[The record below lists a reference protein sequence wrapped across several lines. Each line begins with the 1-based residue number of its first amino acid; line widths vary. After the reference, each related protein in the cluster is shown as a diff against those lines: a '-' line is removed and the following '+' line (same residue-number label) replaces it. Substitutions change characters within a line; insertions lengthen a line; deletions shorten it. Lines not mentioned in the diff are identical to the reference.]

1 MLLGYIFIFGGLT
14 MRKTKVQRELAVKR
28 YLSGESATAITT
40 EMGIS
45 RSALYLWIKQFS
57 EAQNEKGNF
66 ISVVSYKRL
75 QGKVK
80 RLEEIIK
87 IYKTVNCHYNSPL
100 KEKLYALEELYG
112 QHSVHILCEA
122 LDVSRGTFYNHI
134 LRNKKQNT
142 VYVQRKEE
150 LREKIQKIYDDINQ
164 IFGAGKIMAVLKE
177 QGVKAGEKTIRL
189 LMRDMGIKSIRQEA
203 KSLYDKEKKRNRN
216 LLQQQFNPLRPNQ
229 VWVSDITMF
238 RLKEKNF
245 YICVILDLYSRA
257 VVGYKIGIKNSTQL
271 TKSTFKLAY
280 INRQLQS
287 GLMFHSDNGGNYCCK
302 TFQTYL
308 LKLNVEQSFSRP
320 YVPYDNS
327 VMESFFA
334 SMKREELYRRKFKS
348 ENEFY
353 KSVADYIIFYNGKRP
368 HYQNSYRTPLK
379 KEQDYYKSI
388 EQK

>member
-1 MLLGYIFIFGGLT
+1 
-14 MRKTKVQRELAVKR
+14 MRKTKEEKELAVKR
-28 YLSGESATAITT
+28 YLSGESASVIIS
-40 EMGIS
+40 EIGIS
-45 RSALYLWIKQFS
+45 RSTLYLWVKQFR

-75 QGKVK
+75 QGKFK
-80 RLEEIIK
+80 RLEEIIQ
-87 IYKTVNCHYNSPL
+87 IYKTVNCNYNSPL
-100 KEKLYALEELYG
+100 KDKLYALEELYG
-112 QHSVHILCEA
+112 HHSVHILCEA
-122 LDVSRGTFYNHI
+122 LDVSRGTFYNHV

-150 LREKIQKIYDDINQ
+150 LREKIQKIYDDSNQ

-177 QGVKAGEKTIRL
+177 QGFKAGEKTVRL

-216 LLQQQFNPLRPNQ
+216 LLQQQFNPLKPNQ

-280 INRQLQS
+280 INRQPQS

-302 TFQTYL
+302 TFQSYL
-308 LKLNVEQSFSRP
+308 IKLNVEQSFSRP

-353 KSVADYIIFYNGKRP
+353 KAVADYIIFCNEKRP

-379 KEQDYYKSI
+379 KEQDYYSSI
-388 EQK
+388 E

>member
-1 MLLGYIFIFGGLT
+1 
-14 MRKTKVQRELAVKR
+14 MRKTKEQRELAVKR
-28 YLSGESATAITT
+28 YLSGERAMAITT

-45 RSALYLWIKQFS
+45 RSALYLWIKQFR
-57 EAQNEKGNF
+57 EVQNEKANF
-66 ISVVSYKRL
+66 ISIVAYKRL

-80 RLEEIIK
+80 RLEEIIQ
-87 IYKTVNCHYNSPL
+87 IYKTLNFNYNSSL

-150 LREKIQKIYDDINQ
+150 LREKIQKIYDDSNQ

-177 QGVKAGEKTIRL
+177 QGIKAGEKTVGL

-216 LLQQQFNPLRPNQ
+216 LLQQQFNPLKPNQ
-229 VWVSDITMF
+229 VWVSDITMY

-271 TKSTFKLAY
+271 TKSTFKIAY
-280 INRQLQS
+280 INRQPQS

-308 LKLNVEQSFSRP
+308 IKLNVEQSFSRP

-353 KSVADYIIFYNGKRP
+353 KAVADYIIFYNEKRP

-379 KEQDYYKSI
+379 KEQDYYNSV

>member
-1 MLLGYIFIFGGLT
+1 
-14 MRKTKVQRELAVKR
+14 MRTTKEQKEIAVKR
-28 YLSGESATAITT
+28 YLSGESASVIIS
-40 EMGIS
+40 EIGVS
-45 RSALYLWIKQFS
+45 RSTLYLWVKQYREVQS
-57 EAQNEKGNF
+57 DKESI
-66 ISVVSYKRL
+66 ISVAKYKRL
-75 QGKVK
+75 QSKFK
-80 RLEEIIK
+80 RLEEIIQ
-87 IYKTVNCHYNSPL
+87 IYKTVNCNYNSPL
-100 KEKLYALEELYG
+100 KDKLYALEELYG

-150 LREKIQKIYDDINQ
+150 LREKIQKIYDDSNQ

-177 QGVKAGEKTIRL
+177 QGIKAGEKTIRL

-280 INRQLQS
+280 INRRPQN
-287 GLMFHSDNGGNYCCK
+287 GLMFHSDNGGNYCCR

-353 KSVADYIIFYNGKRP
+353 KAVADYVIFYNEKRP

-379 KEQDYYKSI
+379 KEQDYYNPV

>member
-1 MLLGYIFIFGGLT
+1 
-14 MRKTKVQRELAVKR
+14 MRTTKEQKEIAVKR
-28 YLSGESATAITT
+28 YLSGESASVIIS
-40 EMGIS
+40 EIGVS
-45 RSALYLWIKQFS
+45 RSTLYLWVKQYREVQS
-57 EAQNEKGNF
+57 DKESIINVAK
-66 ISVVSYKRL
+66 YKRL
-75 QGKVK
+75 QSKFK
-80 RLEEIIK
+80 RLEEIIQ
-87 IYKTVNCHYNSPL
+87 IYKTINCNYNSPL
-100 KEKLYALEELYG
+100 KDKLYALEELYG

-150 LREKIQKIYDDINQ
+150 LREKIQKIYDDSNQ
-164 IFGAGKIMAVLKE
+164 IFGAGKIMAVLRE
-177 QGVKAGEKTIRL
+177 QGIKAGEKTVRL

-216 LLQQQFNPLRPNQ
+216 LLQQQFNPLKPNQ

-271 TKSTFKLAY
+271 TKSTFKTAY
-280 INRQLQS
+280 INRQPQS

-302 TFQTYL
+302 TFQSYL
-308 LKLNVEQSFSRP
+308 IKLNVEQSFSRP

-327 VMESFFA
+327 VMESFFL
-334 SMKREELYRRKFKS
+334 SMKREELYRRKFKY

-353 KSVADYIIFYNGKRP
+353 KSVDEYIVFYNEKRP
-368 HYQNSYRTPLK
+368 HYQNNYRTPLK
-379 KEQDYYKSI
+379 KEQDYYASI
-388 EQK
+388 E

>member
-1 MLLGYIFIFGGLT
+1 
-14 MRKTKVQRELAVKR
+14 MRKTKEQKELAVKR
-28 YLSGESATAITT
+28 YLSGESARAITS

-45 RSALYLWIKQFS
+45 RSSLYLWIKQFREKQS
-57 EAQNEKGNF
+57 ENV
-66 ISVVSYKRL
+66 ISVVSFKRL

-80 RLEEIIK
+80 RLEEIIQ
-87 IYKTVNCHYNSPL
+87 IYKKLNCNYNSPL

-122 LDVSRGTFYNHI
+122 LDVPRGTFYNHI
-134 LRNKKQNT
+134 LRNKRQNT
-142 VYVQRKEE
+142 AYAQRKEE
-150 LREKIQKIYDDINQ
+150 LREKIQKIYDDSNQ

-177 QGVKAGEKTIRL
+177 QGVKASEKTVRL

-216 LLQQQFNPLRPNQ
+216 LLQQQFNPLKPNQ

-280 INRQLQS
+280 INRQPKS
-287 GLMFHSDNGGNYCCK
+287 GLMFHSDNGGNYCCR

-308 LKLNVEQSFSRP
+308 IKLNVEQSFSRP

-334 SMKREELYRRKFKS
+334 SLKREELYRRKFKS

-353 KSVADYIIFYNGKRP
+353 KAVADYVIFYNEKRP
-368 HYQNSYRTPLK
+368 HYQNNYRTPLK
-379 KEQDYYKSI
+379 KEQDYYTSI

>member
-1 MLLGYIFIFGGLT
+1 
-14 MRKTKVQRELAVKR
+14 MRKTKEQRELAVKR
-28 YLSGESATAITT
+28 YLSGERAMARTT

-45 RSALYLWIKQFS
+45 RSALYLWIKQFR
-57 EAQNEKGNF
+57 EVQNKKANF
-66 ISVVSYKRL
+66 ISIVAYKRL

-80 RLEEIIK
+80 RLEEIIQ
-87 IYKTVNCHYNSPL
+87 IYKTLNFNYNSSL

-150 LREKIQKIYDDINQ
+150 LREKIQKIYDDSNQ

-177 QGVKAGEKTIRL
+177 QGIKAGEKTVGL

-216 LLQQQFNPLRPNQ
+216 LLQQQFNPLKPNQ
-229 VWVSDITMF
+229 VWVSDITMY

-271 TKSTFKLAY
+271 TKSTFKIAY
-280 INRQLQS
+280 INRQPQS

-308 LKLNVEQSFSRP
+308 IKLNVEQSFSRP

-353 KSVADYIIFYNGKRP
+353 KAVADYIIFYNEKRP

-379 KEQDYYKSI
+379 KEQDYYNSV

>member
-1 MLLGYIFIFGGLT
+1 
-14 MRKTKVQRELAVKR
+14 MRKTKEQRELAVKR
-28 YLSGESATAITT
+28 YLSGERAMAITT

-45 RSALYLWIKQFS
+45 RSALYLWIKQFR
-57 EAQNEKGNF
+57 EVQNEKANF
-66 ISVVSYKRL
+66 ISIVAYKRL

-80 RLEEIIK
+80 RLEEIIQ
-87 IYKTVNCHYNSPL
+87 IYKTLNCNYNSSL

-150 LREKIQKIYDDINQ
+150 LREKIQKIYDDSNQ

-177 QGVKAGEKTIRL
+177 QGIKAGEKTVRL

-216 LLQQQFNPLRPNQ
+216 LLQQQFNPLKPNQ
-229 VWVSDITMF
+229 VWVSDITMY

-271 TKSTFKLAY
+271 TKSTFKIAY
-280 INRQLQS
+280 INRQPQS

-308 LKLNVEQSFSRP
+308 IKLNVEQSFSRP

-353 KSVADYIIFYNGKRP
+353 KAVADYIIFYNEKRP

-379 KEQDYYKSI
+379 KEQDYYNSV

>member
-1 MLLGYIFIFGGLT
+1 
-14 MRKTKVQRELAVKR
+14 MRKTKEQRELAVKR
-28 YLSGESATAITT
+28 YLSGESATALIV

-45 RSALYLWIKQFS
+45 RSALYLWIKQFR
-57 EAQNEKGNF
+57 EAQKDKGNF

-80 RLEEIIK
+80 RLEEIIQ
-87 IYKTVNCHYNSPL
+87 IYKTVNCNYNSSL

-122 LDVSRGTFYNHI
+122 LNVSRGTFYNHV

-142 VYVQRKEE
+142 ICVQRKEE
-150 LREKIQKIYDDINQ
+150 LREKIQKIYDDSNQ
-164 IFGAGKIMAVLKE
+164 IFGACKIMAVLKE
-177 QGVKAGEKTIRL
+177 QGVKASEKTIRL

-238 RLKEKNF
+238 RFKEKNF

-280 INRQLQS
+280 INRQPQS
-287 GLMFHSDNGGNYCCK
+287 GLMFHSDNGGNYCCR

-308 LKLNVEQSFSRP
+308 IKLNVEQSFSRP

-353 KSVADYIIFYNGKRP
+353 KAVADYIIFYNEKRP

-379 KEQDYYKSI
+379 KEQDYYNSI

>member
-1 MLLGYIFIFGGLT
+1 
-14 MRKTKVQRELAVKR
+14 MRKTKEHKELAVKR
-28 YLSGESATAITT
+28 YLTGESASVIIS
-40 EMGIS
+40 EIGMS
-45 RSALYLWIKQFS
+45 RSTLYLWAKQFR
-57 EAQNEKGNF
+57 EAQNENGNL

-80 RLEEIIK
+80 RLEEMIK
-87 IYKTVNCHYNSPL
+87 IYKTVNCNYNSPL
-100 KEKLYALEELYG
+100 KDKLYALEELYG

-134 LRNKKQNT
+134 SRNKKQNT
-142 VYVQRKEE
+142 IYVQRKEE
-150 LREKIQKIYDDINQ
+150 LREKIQKIYDDSNQ
-164 IFGAGKIMAVLKE
+164 IFEVGKIMAVLKE
-177 QGVKAGEKTIRL
+177 QGIKAGEKTIRL

-216 LLQQQFNPLRPNQ
+216 LLQQQFNPLKPNQ

-257 VVGYKIGIKNSTQL
+257 VVAYKIGVKNSTQL

-280 INRQLQS
+280 INRQPQS
-287 GLMFHSDNGGNYCCK
+287 ELMFHSDNGGNYCCR
-302 TFQTYL
+302 TFQSYL
-308 LKLNVEQSFSRP
+308 IKLNVEQSFSRP

-353 KSVADYIIFYNGKRP
+353 KAVADYMIFYNEKRP

-379 KEQDYYKSI
+379 KEQDYYNSI

>member
-1 MLLGYIFIFGGLT
+1 
-14 MRKTKVQRELAVKR
+14 MRKTKEQKEIAVKR
-28 YLSGESATAITT
+28 YLLGERASAIIIKI
-40 EMGIS
+40 GIS
-45 RSALYLWIKQFS
+45 RSTLYLWIKQYRDVQS
-57 EAQNEKGNF
+57 DKGSI
-66 ISVVSYKRL
+66 ISVAKYKRL
-75 QGKVK
+75 QNRVK
-80 RLEEIIK
+80 RLEEIIE
-87 IYKTVNCHYNSPL
+87 IYKTVNCNYNSPL
-100 KEKLYALEELYG
+100 KEKLYALEDLYG

-122 LDVSRGTFYNHI
+122 LDVSRGTFYNHV

-150 LREKIQKIYDDINQ
+150 LREKIQKIYDDSNQ

-203 KSLYDKEKKRNRN
+203 KSLYDKEKKRNCN

-238 RLKEKNF
+238 RVKEKNY

-280 INRQLQS
+280 INRRPQN
-287 GLMFHSDNGGNYCCK
+287 LMFHSDNGGNYCCR

-353 KSVADYIIFYNGKRP
+353 KSVDEYIIFYNEKRP

-379 KEQDYYKSI
+379 KEQDYYASI
-388 EQK
+388 E

>member
-1 MLLGYIFIFGGLT
+1 
-14 MRKTKVQRELAVKR
+14 MRKTKEQKELAVKR
-28 YLSGESATAITT
+28 YLSGESARAITS

-45 RSALYLWIKQFS
+45 RSSLYLWIKQFREKQS
-57 EAQNEKGNF
+57 ENV
-66 ISVVSYKRL
+66 ISVVSFKRL

-80 RLEEIIK
+80 RLEEIIQ
-87 IYKTVNCHYNSPL
+87 IYKKLNCNYNSPL

-134 LRNKKQNT
+134 LRNKRQNT
-142 VYVQRKEE
+142 AYAQRKEE
-150 LREKIQKIYDDINQ
+150 LREKIQKIYDDSNQ

-177 QGVKAGEKTIRL
+177 QGVKASEKTVRL

-216 LLQQQFNPLRPNQ
+216 LLQQQFNPLKPNQ

-271 TKSTFKLAY
+271 KKSTFKLAY
-280 INRQLQS
+280 INRQPKS
-287 GLMFHSDNGGNYCCK
+287 GLMFHSDNGGNYCCR

-308 LKLNVEQSFSRP
+308 IKLNVEQSFSRP

-334 SMKREELYRRKFKS
+334 SLKREELYRRKFKS

-353 KSVADYIIFYNGKRP
+353 KAVADYVIFYNEKRP
-368 HYQNSYRTPLK
+368 HYQNNYRTPLK
-379 KEQDYYKSI
+379 KEQDYYTSI

>member
-1 MLLGYIFIFGGLT
+1 
-14 MRKTKVQRELAVKR
+14 MRKTKEQKELAVKR
-28 YLSGESATAITT
+28 YLSGESVTSIIID
-40 EMGIS
+40 MGIS
-45 RSALYLWIKQFS
+45 RSTLYLWAKQFR
-57 EAQNEKGNF
+57 EAQNETANYV
-66 ISVVSYKRL
+66 SVASYKRL

-80 RLEEIIK
+80 RLEEIIQ

-150 LREKIQKIYDDINQ
+150 LREKIQKIYDDSNQ

-177 QGVKAGEKTIRL
+177 QGVKASEKTIRF

-203 KSLYDKEKKRNRN
+203 KFLYDKEKKRNRN
-216 LLQQQFNPLRPNQ
+216 LLQQQFNPLKPNQ

-245 YICVILDLYSRA
+245 YICVILDLYSRV

-280 INRQLQS
+280 INRRPQS
-287 GLMFHSDNGGNYCCK
+287 GLMFHSDNGGNYCCR

-308 LKLNVEQSFSRP
+308 IKLNVEQSYSRP

-353 KSVADYIIFYNGKRP
+353 KAVADYVIFYNEKRP
-368 HYQNSYRTPLK
+368 HYQNNYRTPLK
-379 KEQDYYKSI
+379 KEQDYYNSI

>member
-1 MLLGYIFIFGGLT
+1 
-14 MRKTKVQRELAVKR
+14 MRKTKEQKELAVKR
-28 YLSGESATAITT
+28 YLSGESASTIIS
-40 EMGIS
+40 EIGIS
-45 RSALYLWIKQFS
+45 RSTLYLWVKQFR
-57 EAQNEKGNF
+57 EVQNEKINF
-66 ISVVSYKRL
+66 VSIVAYKRL

-80 RLEEIIK
+80 RLEEIIE
-87 IYKTVNCHYNSPL
+87 IYKTVNCNYNSSL

-142 VYVQRKEE
+142 FYVQRKEE
-150 LREKIQKIYDDINQ
+150 LREMIQRIYDDSNQ

-177 QGVKAGEKTIRL
+177 QGIKAGEKTVRL

-216 LLQQQFNPLRPNQ
+216 LLQQQFNPLKPNQ

-257 VVGYKIGIKNSTQL
+257 VVGYKIGIKNRTQL

-280 INRQLQS
+280 TNRQPQS
-287 GLMFHSDNGGNYCCK
+287 GLMFHSDNGGNYCCR
-302 TFQTYL
+302 TFQSYL
-308 LKLNVEQSFSRP
+308 IKLNVEQTFSRP

-353 KSVADYIIFYNGKRP
+353 KAVADYLIFYNEKRP
-368 HYQNSYRTPLK
+368 HSQNSYRTPLK
-379 KEQDYYKSI
+379 KEQDYYNTI

>member
-1 MLLGYIFIFGGLT
+1 
-14 MRKTKVQRELAVKR
+14 MRITKEQKEIAVKR
-28 YLSGESATAITT
+28 YLSGESTSTIIRDI
-40 EMGIS
+40 GIS
-45 RSALYLWIKQFS
+45 RSTLYLWVKQS
-57 EAQNEKGNF
+57 LDAQKDKGNL
-66 ISVVSYKRL
+66 ISVVGYKRL

-80 RLEEIIK
+80 RLEEIVQ
-87 IYKTVNCHYNSPL
+87 IYKTVNCNYNSPL
-100 KEKLYALEELYG
+100 KDKLYALEELYG
-112 QHSVHILCEA
+112 HHSVHILCEA
-122 LDVSRGTFYNHI
+122 LDVSRGTFYNHV

-150 LREKIQKIYDDINQ
+150 LREKIQKIYDDSNQ
-164 IFGAGKIMAVLKE
+164 IFGAGKIMAVLKQ
-177 QGVKAGEKTIRL
+177 QGVKASEKTVRL

-271 TKSTFKLAY
+271 TKSTFKTAY
-280 INRQLQS
+280 INRQPQS
-287 GLMFHSDNGGNYCCK
+287 GLMFHSDNGGNYSCK
-302 TFQTYL
+302 TFQSYL
-308 LKLNVEQSFSRP
+308 IKLNVEQSFSRP

-353 KSVADYIIFYNGKRP
+353 KSVDEYIVFYNEKRP

-379 KEQDYYKSI
+379 KEQDYYSSI
-388 EQK
+388 E

>member
-1 MLLGYIFIFGGLT
+1 
-14 MRKTKVQRELAVKR
+14 MRKTKEQKEIAVKR
-28 YLSGESATAITT
+28 YLSGESATAITI
-40 EMGIS
+40 EMGMS
-45 RSALYLWIKQFS
+45 RSALYLWVKQFR
-57 EAQNEKGNF
+57 EAQKDKGNV
-66 ISVVSYKRL
+66 ISVISFKRL

-80 RLEEIIK
+80 RLEEIIQ
-87 IYKTVNCHYNSPL
+87 IFKTVNCNYNSPL

-112 QHSVHILCEA
+112 QHSVHILCEV
-122 LDVSRGTFYNHI
+122 LDVSRGTFYNNI
-134 LRNKKQNT
+134 FRNKKQNT

-150 LREKIQKIYDDINQ
+150 LREKIQKIYDDSNQ

-177 QGVKAGEKTIRL
+177 QGIKAGEKTVRL

-216 LLQQQFNPLRPNQ
+216 LLQQQFNPLKPNQ

-238 RLKEKNF
+238 RLNKKIF
-245 YICVILDLYSRA
+245 ISASYICVILDLYSRA

-271 TKSTFKLAY
+271 TKSTFNLAY
-280 INRQLQS
+280 INRQPQS
-287 GLMFHSDNGGNYCCK
+287 GLIFHSDNGGNYCCR

-353 KSVADYIIFYNGKRP
+353 KAVADYIIFYNEKRP

-379 KEQDYYKSI
+379 KEQDYYNSI

>member
-1 MLLGYIFIFGGLT
+1 
-14 MRKTKVQRELAVKR
+14 MRKTKEQKELAVKR
-28 YLSGESATAITT
+28 YLSGESASTIIS
-40 EMGIS
+40 EIGIS
-45 RSALYLWIKQFS
+45 RSTLYLWVKQFR
-57 EAQNEKGNF
+57 EVQNEKINF
-66 ISVVSYKRL
+66 VSIVAYKRL

-80 RLEEIIK
+80 RLEEIIE
-87 IYKTVNCHYNSPL
+87 IYKTVNCNYNSSL

-142 VYVQRKEE
+142 FYVQRKEE
-150 LREKIQKIYDDINQ
+150 LREMIQRIYDDSNQ

-177 QGVKAGEKTIRL
+177 QGIKAGEKTVRL

-216 LLQQQFNPLRPNQ
+216 LLQQQFNPLKPNQ

-257 VVGYKIGIKNSTQL
+257 VVGYKIGIKNRTQL

-280 INRQLQS
+280 TNRQPQS
-287 GLMFHSDNGGNYCCK
+287 GLMFHSDNGGNYCCR
-302 TFQTYL
+302 TFQSYL
-308 LKLNVEQSFSRP
+308 IKLNVEQTFSRP

-353 KSVADYIIFYNGKRP
+353 KAVADYIIFYNEKRP

-379 KEQDYYKSI
+379 KEQDYYNTI

>member
-14 MRKTKVQRELAVKR
+14 MRKTKEQRELAVKR
-28 YLSGESATAITT
+28 YLSGERAMAITT

-45 RSALYLWIKQFS
+45 RSALYLWIKQFR
-57 EAQNEKGNF
+57 EVQNENANF
-66 ISVVSYKRL
+66 ISIVAYKRL

-80 RLEEIIK
+80 RLEEIIQ
-87 IYKTVNCHYNSPL
+87 IYKTLNCNYNSSL

-150 LREKIQKIYDDINQ
+150 LREKIQKIYDDSNQ

-177 QGVKAGEKTIRL
+177 QGIKAGEKTVRL

-216 LLQQQFNPLRPNQ
+216 LLQQQFNPLKPNQ
-229 VWVSDITMF
+229 VWVSDITMY

-271 TKSTFKLAY
+271 TKSTFKIAY
-280 INRQLQS
+280 INRQPQS

-308 LKLNVEQSFSRP
+308 IKLNVEQSFSRP

-353 KSVADYIIFYNGKRP
+353 KAVADYIIFYNEKRP

-379 KEQDYYKSI
+379 KEQDYYNSV

>member
-1 MLLGYIFIFGGLT
+1 
-14 MRKTKVQRELAVKR
+14 MRKTKEQKELAIKR
-28 YLSGESATAITT
+28 FLSGESVLAITK

-45 RSALYLWIKQFS
+45 RSSLYLWIKQFR
-57 EAQNEKGNF
+57 EKQSKNV
-66 ISVVSYKRL
+66 ISVVSFKRL

-80 RLEEIIK
+80 RLEEIIQ
-87 IYKTVNCHYNSPL
+87 IYKTVNCNYNSPL

-150 LREKIQKIYDDINQ
+150 LREKIQKIYDDSNQ
-164 IFGAGKIMAVLKE
+164 VFGAGKIMAVLKE
-177 QGVKAGEKTIRL
+177 QGIKAGEKTIRL

-280 INRQLQS
+280 INRQPQS

-308 LKLNVEQSFSRP
+308 IKLNVEQSFSRP

-353 KSVADYIIFYNGKRP
+353 KAVADYVIFYNEKRP

-379 KEQDYYKSI
+379 KEQDYYNSI

>member
-1 MLLGYIFIFGGLT
+1 
-14 MRKTKVQRELAVKR
+14 MRTTKEQKEIAVKR
-28 YLSGESATAITT
+28 YLSGESATVITADV
-40 EMGIS
+40 GIS
-45 RSALYLWIKQFS
+45 RSTLYLWVKQS
-57 EAQNEKGNF
+57 REAQKDNGNF

-80 RLEEIIK
+80 RLEEIIQ
-87 IYKTVNCHYNSPL
+87 IYKTVNCNYNSPL
-100 KEKLYALEELYG
+100 KDKLYALEELYG

-122 LDVSRGTFYNHI
+122 LDVSRGTFYNHV

-150 LREKIQKIYDDINQ
+150 LREKIQKIYDDSNQ

-177 QGVKAGEKTIRL
+177 QGIKAGEKTIRL

-216 LLQQQFNPLRPNQ
+216 LLQQQFNPLKPNQ

-271 TKSTFKLAY
+271 TKSTFKTAY
-280 INRQLQS
+280 INRQPQS

-308 LKLNVEQSFSRP
+308 IKLNVEQSFSRP

-327 VMESFFA
+327 VMESFFS
-334 SMKREELYRRKFKS
+334 SMKMEELYRRKFKS

-353 KSVADYIIFYNGKRP
+353 KSVDEYIIFYNEKRP

-379 KEQDYYKSI
+379 KEQDYYNLI
-388 EQK
+388 

>member
-1 MLLGYIFIFGGLT
+1 
-14 MRKTKVQRELAVKR
+14 MRKTKEQKEIAVKR

-40 EMGIS
+40 EMGMS
-45 RSALYLWIKQFS
+45 RSALYLWVKQFR
-57 EAQNEKGNF
+57 EAQKDKGNV
-66 ISVVSYKRL
+66 ISVVSFKRL

-80 RLEEIIK
+80 RLEEIIQ
-87 IYKTVNCHYNSPL
+87 IFKTVNCNYNSPL

-112 QHSVHILCEA
+112 QHSVHILCEV
-122 LDVSRGTFYNHI
+122 LDVSRGMFYNHI
-134 LRNKKQNT
+134 FRNKKQNT

-150 LREKIQKIYDDINQ
+150 LREKIQKIYDDSNQ

-177 QGVKAGEKTIRL
+177 QGIKAGEKTVRL

-216 LLQQQFNPLRPNQ
+216 LLQQQFNPLKPNQ

-238 RLKEKNF
+238 RLKKNF

-280 INRQLQS
+280 INRQPQS
-287 GLMFHSDNGGNYCCK
+287 GLIFHSDNGGNYCCR

-308 LKLNVEQSFSRP
+308 LNLNVEQSFSRP

-348 ENEFY
+348 GNEFY
-353 KSVADYIIFYNGKRP
+353 KAVADYIIFYNEKRP

-379 KEQDYYKSI
+379 KEQDYYNSI

>member
-1 MLLGYIFIFGGLT
+1 
-14 MRKTKVQRELAVKR
+14 MRKTKEQKEIVVKR
-28 YLSGESATAITT
+28 YLSGESASAIIS
-40 EMGIS
+40 EIGIS
-45 RSALYLWIKQFS
+45 RSTLYLWVKQFRVTKKD
-57 EAQNEKGNF
+57 NGNI

-80 RLEEIIK
+80 RLEEIVQ
-87 IYKTVNCHYNSPL
+87 IYKTINCNYNSPL
-100 KEKLYALEELYG
+100 KDKLYALEELYR

-150 LREKIQKIYDDINQ
+150 LREIIQRIYDDRNQ

-177 QGVKAGEKTIRL
+177 QGVKAGEKTVRL

-203 KSLYDKEKKRNRN
+203 KSLYDKEKKRNCN

-280 INRQLQS
+280 INRQPQS

-353 KSVADYIIFYNGKRP
+353 KAVADYVIFYNEKRP

-379 KEQDYYKSI
+379 KEKDYYNLV

>member
-1 MLLGYIFIFGGLT
+1 
-14 MRKTKVQRELAVKR
+14 MRKTKEQKEIVVKR
-28 YLSGESATAITT
+28 YLSGKSATALIE
-40 EMGIS
+40 EMEIS
-45 RSALYLWIKQFS
+45 RSALYLWVKQFR
-57 EAQNEKGNF
+57 EAQKDKGNV

-80 RLEEIIK
+80 RLEEIIQ
-87 IYKTVNCHYNSPL
+87 IYKTVNCSYNSPL
-100 KEKLYALEELYG
+100 KEKLYALEKLYG

-150 LREKIQKIYDDINQ
+150 LREKIQKIYDDSNQ

-177 QGVKAGEKTIRL
+177 QGVKASEKTIRL

-238 RLKEKNF
+238 RFKEKNF

-280 INRQLQS
+280 INRQPQS
-287 GLMFHSDNGGNYCCK
+287 GLMFHSDNGGNYCCR

-308 LKLNVEQSFSRP
+308 IKLNVEQSFSRP

-353 KSVADYIIFYNGKRP
+353 KAVADYIIFYNEKRP

-379 KEQDYYKSI
+379 KEQDYYNSI

>member
-1 MLLGYIFIFGGLT
+1 
-14 MRKTKVQRELAVKR
+14 MRKTKEQKELAVKR
-28 YLSGESATAITT
+28 YLSGESALTIIS
-40 EMGIS
+40 EIGIS
-45 RSALYLWIKQFS
+45 RSTLYLWVKQFR
-57 EAQNEKGNF
+57 EVQNEKINF
-66 ISVVSYKRL
+66 VSIVAYKRL

-80 RLEEIIK
+80 RLEEIIE
-87 IYKTVNCHYNSPL
+87 IYKTVNCNYNSSL

-142 VYVQRKEE
+142 FYVQRKEE
-150 LREKIQKIYDDINQ
+150 LREMIQRIYDDSNQ

-177 QGVKAGEKTIRL
+177 QGIKAGEKTVRL

-216 LLQQQFNPLRPNQ
+216 LLQQQFNPLKPNQ

-280 INRQLQS
+280 TNRQPQS
-287 GLMFHSDNGGNYCCK
+287 GLMFHSDYGGNYCCR
-302 TFQTYL
+302 TFQFYL
-308 LKLNVEQSFSRP
+308 IKLNVEQTFSRP

-353 KSVADYIIFYNGKRP
+353 KAVADYIIFYNEKRP

-379 KEQDYYKSI
+379 KEQDYYNTI